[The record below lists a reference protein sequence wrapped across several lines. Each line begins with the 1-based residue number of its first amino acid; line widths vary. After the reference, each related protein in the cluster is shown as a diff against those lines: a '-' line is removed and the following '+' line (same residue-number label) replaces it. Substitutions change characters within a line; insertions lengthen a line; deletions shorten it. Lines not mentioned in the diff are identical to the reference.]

1 MPRVHP
7 PRSRRMITLRVLR
20 REVLSPHFVRLT
32 LTGPGLEHLE
42 RSGPD
47 QAVRLFFPRA
57 GQSRLEMPTTSTIA
71 WMPQLLLVP
80 KARRPWVRMYTV
92 RAVRPELRELDV
104 ELAVH
109 DVHAPAAAWALAARP
124 GEQVGIFDEGFTYFP
139 RPHAEWQLLVG
150 EESAL
155 PAILAILEQAPASL
169 VARVLL
175 EVPEAADVRPDVV
188 RPDGVEIEWVTREG
202 RDGPPG
208 AAVLETVRRA
218 ELPPGPSYTWV
229 AGEARLATGLR
240 RHLVE
245 ERGVPKSDITFV
257 GYWREGRSAPG

>member
-1 MPRVHP
+1 
-7 PRSRRMITLRVLR
+7 MITLQVLR
-20 REVLSPHFVRLT
+20 RETLSPHFVRLT
-32 LTGPGLEHLE
+32 LTGADLEHLE

-47 QAVRLFFPRA
+47 QSVRLFFPRA
-57 GQSRLEMPTTSTIA
+57 GQSRLEMPTSSSLA
-71 WMPQLLLVP
+71 WMAQLRLLP

-92 RAVRPELRELDV
+92 RAVRPERLEMDV
-104 ELAVH
+104 ELALH
-109 DVHAPAAAWALAARP
+109 DPQAPAAAWALAAQP
-124 GEQVGIFDEGFTYFP
+124 GDEVGVFDEGFTYFP

-150 EESAL
+150 DESAL

-169 VARVLL
+169 VARVFL
-175 EVPEAADVRPDVV
+175 EVPEAADIRPDVV
-188 RPDGVEIEWVTREG
+188 RPDGVEVEWVTREG

-208 AAVLETVRRA
+208 AAVLEAVRHA
-218 ELPPGPSYTWV
+218 VLLPGPSYTWV
-229 AGEARLATGLR
+229 AGESRLPTGLR